1 MNWLKDTLERVGA
14 TAAEVALAL
23 MFADGVNILAIDWK
37 AGLGVVA
44 ASSVASFLK
53 AVVAR
58 QKGDPN
64 NASLAA

>member
-1 MNWLKDTLERVGA
+1 MNWFKDTAERVAA
-14 TAAEVALAL
+14 TAAEVALAT
-23 MFADGVNILAIDWK
+23 MFADGVNWLDINWQQGA
-37 AGLGVVA
+37 GVVA
-44 ASSVASFLK
+44 VAAVASFLK